1 MWYESMNSFGR
12 FVAYGFMSARQWSFH
27 CENVLCRGESK
38 PVKDSDGFNVLTG
51 PSANGFEK
59 KPETRINLKE
69 YTLKVYARVEVLV
82 PKQDELQRHMTARY
96 GYDWRT
102 NARLPSW
109 LHRWHAKPTWEKA
122 DYDASSGREVMRRN
136 RKDVDRFGDNPNNK
150 VKKRAEFFKKVKQ

>member
-82 PKQDELQRHMTARY
+82 PKKSHQSK
-96 GYDWRT
+96 RT
-102 NARLPSW
+102 SHL
-109 LHRWHAKPTWEKA
+109 
-122 DYDASSGREVMRRN
+122 ASSPAHRGRSTWRPLLRSQGTLLNCM
-136 RKDVDRFGDNPNNK
+136 
-150 VKKRAEFFKKVKQ
+150 